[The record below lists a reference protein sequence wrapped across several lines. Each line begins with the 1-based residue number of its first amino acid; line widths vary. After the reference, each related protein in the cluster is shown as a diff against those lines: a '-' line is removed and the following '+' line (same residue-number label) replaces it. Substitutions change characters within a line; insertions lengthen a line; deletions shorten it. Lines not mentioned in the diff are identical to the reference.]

1 MVSTV
6 TGSAFQTAFFPFSI
20 TNANIMSQSPFFRP
34 EVLAARENRW
44 TGRVILT
51 RSFSFAFLTA
61 CAVIAA
67 AAIVLFL
74 IFGSYTE
81 KTTVEG
87 QLLPDSG
94 VVRVY
99 APDTGVITA
108 KFVEDGAK
116 VKAGDK
122 LFALSTSRFGVQGNI
137 QQRLASEAA
146 LKKTL
151 AEQELARLKLI
162 HANEKRTL
170 EGTIG
175 RLKSQHRHIA
185 QRIESQKSR
194 VRLAEEMA
202 GKYRY
207 LSANDAVSR
216 QETMNVEAQLL
227 EQKAQLDAYR
237 SEEAGLA
244 QELQAQKLTLSS
256 LPQRHETEQSQLERA
271 IADISQEVL
280 DFEMRSEQIIRAGK
294 SGYAA
299 TPNVEVGQQVDPTRL
314 LMSIVPEQTKLYAS
328 LYVPSKAAGFVKPKE
343 KVVLRYKAYPYQK
356 FGHAEGEIVS
366 VAKTALG
373 KQELSGLGL
382 IFSDPALINEP
393 AYLVKVK
400 LKKQSVTAYG
410 EEKPLQIGMILEAD
424 ILHGTKKLY
433 EWVLDP
439 IYSVSGKWR

>member
-1 MVSTV
+1 
-6 TGSAFQTAFFPFSI
+6 
-20 TNANIMSQSPFFRP
+20 MSQTPFFRP

-44 TGRVILT
+44 TGRIILT
-51 RSFSFAFLTA
+51 RPFSFAFLTGCA
-61 CAVIAA
+61 CLIAA
-67 AAIVLFL
+67 VVILFL

-99 APDTGVITA
+99 APDSGVITE
-108 KFVEDGAK
+108 KFVNDGDK

-122 LFALSTSRFGVQGNI
+122 LFALSTSRFGAQGNI
-137 QQRLASEAA
+137 QQQLVSEAA

-162 HANEKRTL
+162 HANEKRSL
-170 EGTIG
+170 ESTIT
-175 RLKSQHRHIA
+175 RLKSQHRHIV
-185 QRIESQKSR
+185 QRIASQKSR
-194 VRLAEEMA
+194 VGLAEEML

-207 LSANDAVSR
+207 LNANDAVSK
-216 QETMNVEAQLL
+216 QEVMNMEAEML
-227 EQKAQLDAYR
+227 EQKSQLDAYR
-237 SEEAGLA
+237 SEEAGLL
-244 QELQAQKLTLSS
+244 QEIQAQNLTLES
-256 LPQRHETEQSQLERA
+256 LPQRHQTEQSQLERS

-299 TPNVEVGQQVDPTRL
+299 TPNVETGQQVDSTRL
-314 LMSIVPEQTKLYAS
+314 LMSIVPEQTELYAS

-343 KVVLRYKAYPYQK
+343 KVVLRYQAYPYQK
-356 FGHAEGEIVS
+356 FGHAEGEIS
-366 VAKTALG
+366 AVAKTAMG
-373 KQELSGLGL
+373 KHELSGLGV
-382 IFSDPALINEP
+382 IFSNPALLNEP
-393 AYLVKVK
+393 VYLVKVK
-400 LKKQSVTAYG
+400 LNKQKITAYG

-424 ILHGTKKLY
+424 ILHTRKRLY

-439 IYSVSGKWR
+439 LYSVSGKLN

>member
-1 MVSTV
+1 
-6 TGSAFQTAFFPFSI
+6 
-20 TNANIMSQSPFFRP
+20 MSQTPFFRP
-34 EVLAARENRW
+34 EVLAAHENRW
-44 TGRVILT
+44 TGRIILT
-51 RSFSFAFLTA
+51 RPFSFAFLTGCA
-61 CAVIAA
+61 CLIAS
-67 AAIVLFL
+67 AIVLFL

-99 APDTGVITA
+99 APDSGVITQ
-108 KFVEDGAK
+108 KFVNDGAK

-122 LFALSTSRFGVQGNI
+122 LFALSTSRFGAQGNV
-137 QQRLASEAA
+137 QQRLASEAN

-151 AEQELARLKLI
+151 AQQELARLKRI
-162 HANEKRTL
+162 HLHEAESVKATL
-170 EGTIG
+170 T
-175 RLKSQHRHIA
+175 RLNSQRKHLASQIA
-185 QRIESQKSR
+185 GQRQR
-194 VRLAEEMA
+194 VQLAQEMVR
-202 GKYRY
+202 KYRF
-207 LSANDAVSR
+207 LQTNDAVSQ
-216 QETMNVEAQLL
+216 QEAMNTEAELL
-227 EQKAQLDAYR
+227 TQKSQLDTYR
-237 SEEAGLA
+237 REEAALVQEIRS
-244 QELQAQKLTLSS
+244 QELTLAS
-256 LPQRHETEQSQLERA
+256 LPERHQTEQSQLERA

-294 SGYAA
+294 TGYAA

-314 LMSIVPEQTKLYAS
+314 LMSIVPEQTELYAS

-343 KVVLRYKAYPYQK
+343 KVVLRYQAYPYQK

-382 IFSDPALINEP
+382 IFSNPALVNEP

-400 LKKQSVTAYG
+400 LKKQTVTAYG

-424 ILHGTKKLY
+424 ILHGSKKLY

-439 IYSVSGKWR
+439 LYSVKGKLN

>member
-1 MVSTV
+1 
-6 TGSAFQTAFFPFSI
+6 
-20 TNANIMSQSPFFRP
+20 MSQTPFFRP

-44 TGRVILT
+44 TGRIILT
-51 RSFSFAFLTA
+51 RPFSFAFLTGCA
-61 CAVIAA
+61 CLIAS
-67 AAIVLFL
+67 AIVLFL

-99 APDTGVITA
+99 APDSGVITE
-108 KFVEDGAK
+108 KFVNDGAK

-122 LFALSTSRFGVQGNI
+122 LFALSTSRFGAQGNI
-137 QQRLASEAA
+137 QERLVSEAA

-162 HANEKRTL
+162 HDNEKRSL
-170 EGTIG
+170 EGTLN
-175 RLKSQHRHIA
+175 RLKIQHRHIG
-185 QRIESQKSR
+185 QRITGQKSR
-194 VRLAEEMA
+194 VRLAEEILR
-202 GKYRY
+202 KYRY
-207 LSANDAVSR
+207 LSVNDAVSK
-216 QETMNVEAQLL
+216 QELMNVEAEML
-227 EQKAQLDAYR
+227 EQRSKLDAYR
-237 SEEAGLA
+237 SEEAGLL
-244 QELQAQKLTLSS
+244 QEIQTQNLTLAS
-256 LPQRHETEQSQLERA
+256 LPERHKTEQSQLERA

-280 DFEMRSEQIIRAGK
+280 DFKMRSEQIIRAGK
-294 SGYAA
+294 TGYAA

-314 LMSIVPEQTKLYAS
+314 LMSIVPEQTELYAS
-328 LYVPSKAAGFVKPKE
+328 LYVPSKAAGFVKPNE
-343 KVVLRYKAYPYQK
+343 KVVLRYQAYPYQK

-382 IFSDPALINEP
+382 IFSNPALINEP

-400 LKKQSVTAYG
+400 LKKQTVTAYG
-410 EEKPLQIGMILEAD
+410 EEKPLQIGMTLEAD
-424 ILHGTKKLY
+424 ILHGKKKLY

-439 IYSVSGKWR
+439 IYSISGKLN